1 MKSWVVIACLI
12 CAPLPALAH
21 KVIAGVFPAGDAIE
35 GELGFSNGDMA
46 VDQEV
51 IVYGPDGAELG
62 RTVTD
67 ADGFFLYVPKQPV
80 AHRFTADLGAGH
92 VANVTMNAQEV
103 AEIMGVA
110 AEVVETSEVQATVA
124 GPEAVIFAGLSDEER
139 AAIAKAVRDELRPL
153 RREIAA
159 YREQNDLQ
167 TILGG
172 IGYILGLFGIG
183 FYIAARKKLA
193 G

>member
-1 MKSWVVIACLI
+1 MKPWIVIACLI

-67 ADGFFLYVPKQPV
+67 ADGFFLYVPTQPV

-92 VANVTMNAQEV
+92 VANVTMAAQEV
-103 AEIMGVA
+103 AKIMGVA
-110 AEVVETSEVQATVA
+110 AEVVATSEVQAAVA
-124 GPEAVIFAGLSDEER
+124 GPEAVIVAGLSDEER

>member
-1 MKSWVVIACLI
+1 MKQMILVSILI
-12 CAPLPALAH
+12 LTPLPALAH

-46 VDQEV
+46 EDQDV
-51 IVYGPDGAELG
+51 IVYGPDGTELG

-67 ADGFFLYVPKQPV
+67 ADGFFIYTPTKPV

-92 VANVTMNAQEV
+92 VADITMPADEV
-103 AEIMGVA
+103 AQIMGVE
-110 AEVVETSEVQATVA
+110 AEKVETPALTAPAEGTATVA
-124 GPEAVIFAGLSDEER
+124 VASLSDEER
-139 AAIAKAVRDELRPL
+139 AAIAKAVRDETRPL

-159 YREQNDLQ
+159 YRERNDLQ

-172 IGYILGLFGIG
+172 IGYIIGLFGIG
-183 FYIAARKKLA
+183 FYLAARKKMA
-193 G
+193 T